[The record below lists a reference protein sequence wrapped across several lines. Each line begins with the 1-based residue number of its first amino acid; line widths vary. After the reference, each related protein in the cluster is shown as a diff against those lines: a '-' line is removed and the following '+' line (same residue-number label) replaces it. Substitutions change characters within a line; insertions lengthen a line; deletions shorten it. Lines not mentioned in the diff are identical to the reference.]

1 VQLIHTLRGPELGDS
16 KKIKGSWGCAKRP
29 GTGPGN
35 VAPWLACSALHANIG
50 SGIVIEGLNVSQPSF
65 TRIVDAL
72 PETVPFVG
80 PEAIE
85 RRTGIKTRAR
95 IGANESGFGPSPKVV
110 AALRDAAPEF
120 WTYPDPENYVLR
132 SALSA
137 HLGIAD
143 DEVTIS
149 EGIDGLMGLLVR
161 LFIAPGDIVV
171 TSLGAYPTF
180 NYHVVGYGGDLR
192 FVPYAGA
199 HEDPEALA
207 AMARETD
214 AKIVY
219 LANPDNPM
227 GSFWPAADIARFID
241 AVPQT
246 CLIVLDEA
254 YMETAPE
261 APLPLDTSR
270 PNLLRLRT
278 FSKAYG
284 LAGLRCGYAIGHRR
298 LIGAFNRV
306 RNHFGVNKAAQ
317 VAALAAL
324 GDQAYLEEAVA
335 AIAAARARIAAIAAD
350 NGLLALPSATNFVAV
365 DCGRDSAYALAVLEA
380 LAREGVFVRK
390 PAAPGLDQHIRI
402 SAGPDAALDILA
414 DALPRA
420 LRQAHSAA

>member
-1 VQLIHTLRGPELGDS
+1 MSHP
-16 KKIKGSWGCAKRP
+16 A
-29 GTGPGN
+29 
-35 VAPWLACSALHANIG
+35 
-50 SGIVIEGLNVSQPSF
+50 F
-65 TRIVDAL
+65 TPIVDSL

-85 RRTGIKTRAR
+85 RRTGIPTRAR
-95 IGANESGFGPSPKVV
+95 IGANESGFGPSPKVI

-120 WTYPDPENYVLR
+120 WTYPDPENHVLR
-132 SALSA
+132 TAIA
-137 HLGIAD
+137 EQLGIAG

-161 LFIAPGDIVV
+161 LFISPGDIVV

-192 FVPYAGA
+192 FAPYRGV

-207 AMARETD
+207 ALARETG
-214 AKIVY
+214 ARMVY

-227 GSFWPAADIARFID
+227 GSFWPAADIARFI
-241 AVPQT
+241 ATVPGD

-261 APLPLDTSR
+261 APLPLDTTQ

-284 LAGLRCGYAIGHRR
+284 LAGLRCGYAIGNRR
-298 LIGAFNRV
+298 LIGAFNRI

-324 GDQAYLEEAVA
+324 GDQAYLRSAVA
-335 AIAAARARIAAIAAD
+335 AIADARTQIARIAAD
-350 NGLLALPSATNFVAV
+350 NGLRALPSATNFVAI
-365 DCGRDSAYALAVLEA
+365 DCGRDGAYALAVLEG
-380 LAREGVFVRK
+380 LAVDGVFVRK
-390 PAAPGLDQHIRI
+390 PAAVGLDQHIRI
-402 SAGPDAALDILA
+402 SAGPPSALDILA
-414 DALPRA
+414 ESLPRA
-420 LRQAHSAA
+420 LVRAQSSAG